1 MEKMTNK
8 ETNKLMSI
16 RRNEEMKKKNEEEEE
31 EEEEINEIH
40 TLEYDE
46 IHQMN
51 E

>member
-16 RRNEEMKKKNEEEEE
+16 RRNEEMKEKNEEEE